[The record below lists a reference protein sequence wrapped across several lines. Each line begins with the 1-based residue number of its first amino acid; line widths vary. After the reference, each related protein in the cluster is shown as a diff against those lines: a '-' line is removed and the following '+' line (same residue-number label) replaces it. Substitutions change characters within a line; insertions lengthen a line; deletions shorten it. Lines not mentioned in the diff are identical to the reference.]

1 MQDPRKP
8 REREHEY
15 GAEVHILDDPFLTS
29 LLARIGHPAT
39 TTPQLRELVRHTYHG
54 LLAAALV
61 DFPQRFDRV
70 ETRMSAHGP
79 EGEWSGAILD
89 PDTEVVLACIVRA
102 GVLPAEACYEALAQ
116 VLDPAG
122 LRIDYLSMS
131 RRVDAAGK
139 VIGTDDAGLKL
150 GGSLRDKVLLIP
162 DPMGATGGTI
172 ERVLEL
178 YDEAGLGPAKQAIA
192 LPMIATPEF
201 CRRLAGKRAE
211 LAIWTARLD
220 RGRSSARALAA
231 KPGAFPDEESGL
243 TDEHYI
249 VPGAGGIGELLTNSW
264 V

>member
-29 LLARIGHPAT
+29 LLARIGHPST

-139 VIGTDDAGLKL
+139 VVGTDDAGLKL

-211 LAIWTARLD
+211 FAIWTARLD